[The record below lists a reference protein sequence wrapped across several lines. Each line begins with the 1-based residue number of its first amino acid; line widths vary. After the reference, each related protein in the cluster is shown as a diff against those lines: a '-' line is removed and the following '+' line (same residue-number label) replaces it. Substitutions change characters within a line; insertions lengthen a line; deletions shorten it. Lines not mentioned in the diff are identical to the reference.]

1 MWRNALRELK
11 RSRVVEVIH
20 GARTNK
26 VHGLYLLYGDSS
38 NNVLHMISPL
48 SEIDTSARTVYVGV
62 DSQIQPKSINELVK
76 WVEAKVEKS
85 NKDFMNQELGTVER
99 PFTDLQDLV
108 LHVDLKDS
116 HEIL

>member
-20 GARTNK
+20 GARTGK

-38 NNVLHMISPL
+38 NHVLHMVSPL

-62 DSQIQPKSINELVK
+62 DPQIQPKTINELVK
-76 WVEAKVEKS
+76 WVETKVDKS
-85 NKDFMNQELGTVER
+85 NKDFMKQEFGAVER

-116 HEIL
+116 HEIP